1 MVPSAINVKKNSLTL
16 QLSYEDGSYELP
28 FEFLRVL
35 SPSAEVSGHGGKGGQ
50 LPYGKKEVRILRIE
64 PAGNYALKIVFDDG
78 HDSGLYD
85 WEYLRHMCLNQEDLW
100 ADYLERLA
108 AENKTRESPVINF
121 KAL

>member
-1 MVPSAINVKKNSLTL
+1 MLPSAINVKKNSLTL
-16 QLSYEDGSYELP
+16 QLSYPDGTYELP
-28 FEFLRVL
+28 FELLRVL

-85 WEYLRHMCLNQEDLW
+85 WEYLRHLCLNQADVW

-108 AENKTRESPVINF
+108 AEGKTRESPVINF